1 MSVTFLIKYA
11 RATTDTSVRGA
22 FEATLECE
30 VLKVTALDKI
40 DIHNGNRPFK
50 MFFIVVKKNER
61 VDQFAEQIKRHGFM
75 TIVYKDPY
83 FWKIHLAENK
93 PAVVRPRIMTIEEQ
107 DRIVRRAPAQVA
119 APVAAALEPGEIV
132 EPETKSWIDIAID
145 MGLKDDRRLVEPLTS
160 GIYELDIV
168 IKESEEI
175 MQECL
180 AMAAKRPDLINDI
193 PPPARLERSPVK
205 RADSELMPPPPPRA
219 PRKILRAKQSEF
231 PRIPEVTRSESGAS
245 GGYPCK

>member
-93 PAVVRPRIMTIEEQ
+93 PAVVHPRIMTIEEQ
-107 DRIVRRAPAQVA
+107 DRIVRRAPAQVI
-119 APVAAALEPGEIV
+119 AAAEPLQISESEIV
-132 EPETKSWIDIAID
+132 PKRKGEFQDEVSAK
-145 MGLKDDRRLVEPLTS
+145 KDKVGGVEEITS
-160 GIYELDIV
+160 GIYDLEMDP
-168 IKESEEI
+168 KESDEI
-175 MQECL
+175 MLECL
-180 AMAAKRPDLINDI
+180 AMAAEGKGVFGQIN
-193 PPPARLERSPVK
+193 LPVP
-205 RADSELMPPPPPRA
+205 L
-219 PRKILRAKQSEF
+219 
-231 PRIPEVTRSESGAS
+231 VRSEAMDVSKYTGS
-245 GGYPCK
+245 SWN